1 MSEFEKLLKEI
12 VSSESTPIN
21 ESILVGFKLG
31 TVGVGRKFEKIRSGN
46 KYIWINHANGEI
58 DHTQDI
64 IKKYNY

>member
-1 MSEFEKLLKEI
+1 MSELKELFKKT
-12 VSSESTPIN
+12 VASETTPIN
-21 ESILVGFKLG
+21 ESKFVGFNLG